1 MAKKKSR
8 NLEKKEH
15 ALYSFVIFIHCITIQ
30 AIETGKSV
38 GANIVSYIACAVLL
52 CGVYMKTKYYKELK
66 KESSDLKVSNR
77 LLMFLGI
84 TVIFYAVASFLVLLR

>member
-52 CGVYMKTKYYKELK
+52 CGVYMTTKYYKELK